1 MSIHKLNT
9 DQESSSAASL
19 AVGLSF
25 QHDLYDLAEAV
36 LTTRAVRALDQAAAR
51 YPIHRLARCAAT
63 RRLVPIFD
71 DLALHSGLSA
81 TRLDQNSLLLD
92 GPGVFV
98 QAKGWRKADYCS
110 CEFNIWSD
118 TIARADATRD
128 KLLHL
133 VGDQLDRN
141 RMFTIDWNFTNSRS
155 NLVNVSFD
163 EMADE
168 SILDEAYPSLGASVE
183 EFVSGY
189 LNARETVLVLLGPP
203 GTGKTRLV
211 RAILAAMSQRKGET
225 AKIMYTADK
234 RALEQDEIFVDFIT
248 GSHDAFVIE
257 DADHLL
263 KARSSGNLD
272 LHRFLNI
279 ADGVTRAQGRKIIF
293 TTNLPNITD
302 IDDALLRPGR
312 CFACVR
318 ARLLTKDEAIRLAV
332 RLCAGDTR
340 TAQTIDKLFASG
352 IKGLSVAS
360 VYQQVGSSSPTGRPI
375 QE

>member
-36 LTTRAVRALDQAAAR
+36 LTTRAIRALDQAAAR

-168 SILDEAYPSLGASVE
+168 SILDEAYPSLGKSVK

-312 CFACVR
+312 CFASIR
-318 ARLLTKDEAIRLAV
+318 MRLLNREEAARLVARISNDETQKDAIV
-332 RLCAGDTR
+332 DS
-340 TAQTIDKLFASG
+340 IFATGAKSA
-352 IKGLSVAS
+352 SVAS
-360 VYQQVGSSSPTGRPI
+360 VYQQLSRRAS
-375 QE
+375 E